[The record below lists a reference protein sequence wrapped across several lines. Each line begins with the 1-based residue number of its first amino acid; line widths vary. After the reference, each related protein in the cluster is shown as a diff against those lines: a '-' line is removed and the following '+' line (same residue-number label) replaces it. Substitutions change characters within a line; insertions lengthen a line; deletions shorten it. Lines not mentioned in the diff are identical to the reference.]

1 MRNGLGPTA
10 LAILL
15 AAGVSSAGSAQERPP
30 AMPTRDVAVSY
41 KVDDAPPTVDTVA
54 WHASEGRIPTE
65 GKSLINRVAHLIDT
79 RGGGVVAVVDAD
91 RTFHDL
97 GKMAAVMTRD
107 IVPVQPAAKL
117 TREGA
122 DSVAGHPCTV
132 WRIEAKGE
140 GEGGA
145 DGARRACVTADGVPL
160 RLVEGSGADAAP
172 LYVATR
178 VAYGP
183 QDPAR
188 FRVPAGYRPLSGAS
202 PPRQR

>member
-1 MRNGLGPTA
+1 MRNGLGLTA

-15 AAGVSSAGSAQERPP
+15 AAGVFSAGSAQERPP

-54 WHASEGRIPTE
+54 WLASEGRIRTE

-79 RGGGVVAVVDAD
+79 RGGGVVVVVDAD

-97 GKMAAVMTRD
+97 GRVAAVMTRD
-107 IVPVQPAAKL
+107 ILPVQPAAKL
-117 TREGA
+117 TKEGA

-132 WRIEAKGE
+132 WRIEPE
-140 GEGGA
+140 GEGDP

-160 RLVEGSGADAAP
+160 RLVEGSGADAST
-172 LYVATR
+172 LYVATS

-188 FRVPAGYRPLSGAS
+188 FRIPAGYRPLSGAS
-202 PPRQR
+202 SPRRR

>member
-1 MRNGLGPTA
+1 
-10 LAILL
+10 
-15 AAGVSSAGSAQERPP
+15 
-30 AMPTRDVAVSY
+30 MPTRDVAVSY
-41 KVDDAPPTVDTVA
+41 EVDDAPPTVDAVA
-54 WHASEGRIPTE
+54 WLAAEGRIRTE

-79 RGGGVVAVVDAD
+79 RGGGVVAVVDAE

-97 GKMAAVMTRD
+97 GRMAAVMTRD

-132 WRIEAKGE
+132 WRIEPE
-140 GEGGA
+140 GEGDA

-160 RLVEGSGADAAP
+160 RLVEGSGADAAT

-188 FRVPAGYRPLSGAS
+188 FRVPAGYQPLSGAS
-202 PPRQR
+202 SPRRR

>member
-1 MRNGLGPTA
+1 MRNGLGLPA

-30 AMPTRDVAVSY
+30 PMPTRDVVVSY

-54 WHASEGRIPTE
+54 WLASEGRIRTE

-79 RGGGVVAVVDAD
+79 RGGGGVVAVDAD

-97 GKMAAVMTRD
+97 GPVAAVMTRD
-107 IVPVQPAAKL
+107 IVPVQPTAKL

-132 WRIEAKGE
+132 WRIEPEDGE
-140 GEGGA
+140 DP

-160 RLVEGSGADAAP
+160 RLVEGSGADAST

>member
-1 MRNGLGPTA
+1 MRNGLGLTA

-54 WHASEGRIPTE
+54 WLASEGRIRTE

-97 GKMAAVMTRD
+97 GRVAAVMTRD
-107 IVPVQPAAKL
+107 VVPVQPAAKL
-117 TREGA
+117 TKEGA

-132 WRIEAKGE
+132 WRIEPE
-140 GEGGA
+140 GEAGA
-145 DGARRACVTADGVPL
+145 DEARRACITADGVPL
-160 RLVEGSGADAAP
+160 RLVEGSGADAST

-178 VAYGP
+178 VAYGA

-188 FRVPAGYRPLSGAS
+188 FRVPAGYQPLSSGAS
-202 PPRQR
+202 SPRQRR